1 MINVTN
7 GQVSPWNKFMLGY
20 CVQLHY
26 PLGFYGA
33 GQARSS
39 SLVGQWSKHV
49 WAREG
54 PSGSI

>member
-39 SLVGQWSKHV
+39 SLVG
-49 WAREG
+49 
-54 PSGSI
+54 